1 MFGKIIGVFV
11 ALVTGNGFVDKR
23 RFFFASFSSYQ
34 LVWTTRV
41 SNILNL
47 NLNLFN
53 YVLKTVK
60 TVAKC
65 QEGSGGGEI
74 EVSGVRLSFHR

>member
-1 MFGKIIGVFV
+1 MLISG
-11 ALVTGNGFVDKR
+11 D
-23 RFFFASFSSYQ
+23 FFASFLSYQ
-34 LVWTTRV
+34 LVWATRLR
-41 SNILNL
+41 NILNL

-74 EVSGVRLSFHR
+74 EVSGVKLSLLR